1 MNPING
7 WASAFSRKTGA
18 GKTAVLTALQVEI
31 CKKLLLWG
39 SWDDFCKQNPCS
51 WHIMGVLTSPF
62 FVYEKSGCHLNLG
75 KASRSQTESI

>member
-7 WASAFSRKTGA
+7 WASAFSSKTGA

-39 SWDDFCKQNPCS
+39 SWDDFCKQNPRS
-51 WHIMGVLTSPF
+51 WHIMV
-62 FVYEKSGCHLNLG
+62 C
-75 KASRSQTESI
+75 